1 MPWLTIIKHL
11 IPYIWDVFIKQYDE
25 DGNPVLWSKT
35 MIIGTIVVIIALYYN
50 LYSFIHNKT
59 DMEHS
64 LNVKNKE
71 LILDLKTK
79 KEDLEKQVIIL
90 TKERDEAR
98 QDELRTKATLS
109 EARLDIIQLNG
120 KLMNC
125 SNKTPDP
132 PMYYNNT
139 NKTTKNKNDN
149 KKTNDLD
156 LILRGAP

>member
-35 MIIGTIVVIIALYYN
+35 MIIGAIVVIIALYYN

-90 TKERDEAR
+90 TKERDESR
-98 QDELRTKATLS
+98 QEELRTKATLS
-109 EARLDIIQLNG
+109 EARLDIIQLNE
-120 KLMNC
+120 KLTNC
-125 SNKTPDP
+125 VNNTTKTPL
-132 PMYYNNT
+132 YYNNP
-139 NKTTKNKNDN
+139 NKSTKNKNDN
-149 KKTNDLD
+149 KKTTDLD
-156 LILRGAP
+156 SILRGNL